1 MRHPSSRSFD
11 IFGAILLAAAIITS
25 SLHGAW
31 QYRALSQ
38 GEGLSAPLLGGFVLI
53 LGGLILLLRKRVGQ
67 TDSEM
72 DAVIE
77 TIERIGRG
85 EHSCSLPM
93 EGKGDT
99 NRLCEA
105 INQMALDL
113 QTTTTP
119 KERLRQEIDDRRAVE
134 TALADSQR
142 LWEKTF
148 NAVPDL
154 ITILDNKHRI
164 LKMNAAMEATVSCSG
179 TTCQGKKCFTQMH
192 GSDAPHQQC
201 PLDRMLTTGEEHIS
215 EFFEPKLKRWL
226 EVRVSPLR
234 DADGAIAGAVHVAR
248 DIHAHKELEAE
259 LEKRNIELQKSV
271 AALEDANE
279 RILEQQKQLIKEE
292 RLKALLQMAG
302 ATAHE
307 MNQPLMALQGNIE
320 LLQHEGSTPERRA
333 IHIERIYEAGGRL
346 AAIVRKIQTLHHDE
360 VRPYPGGLAIVDL
373 HKEDA
378 ADPKDQKFG

>member
-1 MRHPSSRSFD
+1 MRHPTSRYFD
-11 IFGAILLAAAIITS
+11 VIGAALLAAAVIVG

-38 GEGLSAPLLGGFVLI
+38 GEGLSVPLLGGLLLI
-53 LGGLILLLRKRVGQ
+53 LGGLILLLRRRLAQSG
-67 TDSEM
+67 SEM
-72 DAVIE
+72 KAAIE

-85 EHSCSLPM
+85 EHSCSLPT
-93 EGKGDT
+93 EGKGGT

-105 INQMALDL
+105 INQMAIDL
-113 QTTTTP
+113 QTSTASR
-119 KERLRQEIDDRRAVE
+119 ERLRQEIDGRRAVE

-142 LWEKTF
+142 LWEMTF

-154 ITILDNKHRI
+154 IAILDDQRHI
-164 LKMNAAMEATVSCSG
+164 LKMNAAMEASAGCS
-179 TTCQGKKCFTQMH
+179 TAACQGQKCFTQIH
-192 GSDAPHQQC
+192 GSNYPHQNC
-201 PLDRMLTTGEEHIS
+201 PLDRMLATGEEHIS
-215 EFFEPKLKRWL
+215 EFFEPKLGRWL

-234 DADGAIAGAVHVAR
+234 DADGAIVGGVHVAR

-259 LEKRNIELQKSV
+259 LEKRNAELQKSV
-271 AALEDANE
+271 TALEAANE
-279 RILEQQKQLIKEE
+279 RILEQQKQIIKEE

-307 MNQPLMALQGNIE
+307 MNQPLTALLGNIE
-320 LLQHEGSTPERRA
+320 LLQHNKSTRERRA
-333 IHIERIYEAGGRL
+333 IHIKRISEAGGRL

-373 HKEDA
+373 RKEDT
-378 ADPKDQKFG
+378 DQKDRRTG